1 MRWDLLLP
9 EPGPASI
16 QSTRHFLLCSHENTQ
31 NTALFLTVFVWPLLG
46 VMTEDYAQPAASLRL
61 LDLGRDSLIKVLE
74 LLDVPSIAR
83 AAQVRRLRLGS
94 YFNCVLGSAWG
105 AEPSHAACRG
115 SRRDPCLMR
124 LQACKALRAI
134 GEPTCRTITVAP
146 CPLEA
151 PCSSA

>member
-1 MRWDLLLP
+1 M
-9 EPGPASI
+9 GPARARTCQHSKH
-16 QSTRHFLLCSHENTQ
+16 SRRFLLRSHENTQ
-31 NTALFLTVFVWPLLG
+31 NTALFRTAFVWPLLD
-46 VMTEDYAQPAASLRL
+46 VMTQDNAQPAASLRL

-94 YFNCVLGSAWG
+94 YFNWVLGSAWG
-105 AEPSHAACRG
+105 AESSHAACRG
-115 SRRDPCLMR
+115 SQRDPCMMR
-124 LQACKALRAI
+124 LQVCKALRAI
-134 GEPTCRTITVAP
+134 GKLPCRTSTAAP